1 MGTSNKNEEHFK
13 LREQISSAAASAFNM
28 HRSADNLKACE
39 QLFAQR
45 NYLAYLIDKGLIKY
59 DNLAIEQFE
68 SFNDLIKKYL
78 SL

>member
-1 MGTSNKNEEHFK
+1 METSNSNQEHYK
-13 LREQISSAAASAFNM
+13 LREQIASAAASAFDM
-28 HRSADNLKACE
+28 RRASDTLRACE

-59 DNLAIEQFE
+59 DNLAIEQFKH
-68 SFNDLIKKYL
+68 FNELIKKYL